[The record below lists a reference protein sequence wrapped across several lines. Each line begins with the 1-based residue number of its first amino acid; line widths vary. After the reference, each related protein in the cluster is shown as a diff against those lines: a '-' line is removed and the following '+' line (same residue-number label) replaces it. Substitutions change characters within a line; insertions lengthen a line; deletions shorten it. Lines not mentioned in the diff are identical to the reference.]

1 MVPNQGLVTT
11 ELNEHRVFK
20 PLPSVGVNT
29 CYRNAAL
36 AALFNLPPFVHF
48 LRQFE
53 AKSPEVA
60 GPNQK
65 FVLLNTLC
73 NTFWSSANDEAR
85 KPAVQGLWDHLCNTD
100 DLGDDDGL
108 AHSICGNSP
117 RWVHQVA
124 GEDIIH
130 QDPTQFVAYLLG
142 RLCGSGFDRNQVDDQ
157 GNQMEVMFRRLFR
170 FHLAPRRAMM
180 CECRRKRR
188 RMAGQ
193 ESVQGFVLELHV
205 SRAKGDPKT
214 VPLKDAFNLRLL
226 NGIATDDCEDC
237 GRKSLPAPTFHK
249 LLYLPEVL
257 CIAPSIGRSSD
268 AIPVMDPDPDVHF
281 VIPQFL
287 DLSEVR
293 DVNPGS
299 QPPIADLPV
308 PPTPAPSVGNTDTI
322 YSLES
327 IITLSSGDPDNKIA
341 GHLVAYLR
349 HREDQ
354 WVRLDDMMPNRIV
367 TLSLADI
374 EGSLSEKTRMLLYRR
389 TRNVPANELQAARS
403 AIWQER
409 INSGRLDKVKIPES
423 SPDMEPLLGLPY
435 DVRSSIYGHLNT
447 QDIISLWR
455 RSPLTAADALEVEAR
470 RWVGPAINQLQAAP
484 STAFRSF
491 IDSQRQYPWLYDAIR
506 TGLDATAF
514 DFSEGISITIPTMLR
529 AYLLQYRNVAQGT
542 PVPLTN
548 LLDLSWGTQLPPPL
562 LYALRRQRSSS
573 IQWLLLMGANPHI
586 RFTEFMMQGFL
597 GGAIGAGRTFNGT
610 ITRTAFQPRVCLN
623 RGVAHTS
630 CRVENIHVDPIGAA
644 LEIDVSECDM
654 RVAQDLAAVCL
665 PLLVPRFFSPTSPG
679 FWLCLDMM
687 TSAPINPGGHLG
699 GRDIVR
705 RFQPELRRLLR
716 RGELTTDV
724 NHNLFTPQ
732 LRLLAFTGM
741 HPLVMEILQRAAPG
755 IERLDQPRQAQLIQ
769 SLYNTISMSR
779 DLPVQPADSSNLVR
793 WLGDAGYPPPKFI
806 RRPIRLLNVDLDHL
820 IPAPGGQF
828 GGVDSLEIYDLL
840 IQALFEAE
848 SIEQAAGRQA
858 QFGRPPDA
866 EDVGEVHRDAGSIIR
881 YMVRYALRSNLAQ
894 VHQHLMAHH
903 TAHITGPGH
912 IDLLRLIIVEQL
924 PRGVEDQIPLYRT
937 VSEHFPLGRPVTE
950 PNGTTWNNP
959 LSFAASILAST
970 TTVQESIDAARPV
983 ASLIYLDNMI
993 SPIPDP
999 VHAALLNRLAAIDA
1013 GRNLAHQ
1020 VQFHDAD
1027 DGLRPMRPPQGL
1039 LRFGRNSGSSRVF
1052 DDHWLIVVLALLTR
1066 RQGLLPAYIS
1076 RP

>member
-1 MVPNQGLVTT
+1 MVQNQGLVTT

-53 AKSPEVA
+53 AKPPEVA

-73 NTFWSSANDEAR
+73 STFWSSANDEAR
-85 KPAVQGLWDHLCNTD
+85 KPAVQGLWDLLCNTD

-226 NGIATDDCEDC
+226 NGIAADDCEDC

-257 CIAPSIGRSSD
+257 CIAPSIGRSWD
-268 AIPVMDPDPDVHF
+268 AIPAMDPDPDVHF

-287 DLSEVR
+287 DLSEIR

-308 PPTPAPSVGNTDTI
+308 PPTPAPSVGNADTI

-327 IITLSSGDPDNKIA
+327 ILTLSSGDPDNKIA

-409 INSGRLDKVKIPES
+409 INGGRLDKVKIPES

-435 DVRSSIYGHLNT
+435 D
-447 QDIISLWR
+447 
-455 RSPLTAADALEVEAR
+455 
-470 RWVGPAINQLQAAP
+470 
-484 STAFRSF
+484 
-491 IDSQRQYPWLYDAIR
+491 
-506 TGLDATAF
+506 
-514 DFSEGISITIPTMLR
+514 
-529 AYLLQYRNVAQGT
+529 
-542 PVPLTN
+542 
-548 LLDLSWGTQLPPPL
+548 
-562 LYALRRQRSSS
+562 
-573 IQWLLLMGANPHI
+573 
-586 RFTEFMMQGFL
+586 GFL

-793 WLGDAGYPPPKFI
+793 WLGDAGYPPPSECIRIAFRRGEPASMMRLLITESI

-820 IPAPGGQF
+820 IPVPGGQF

-1066 RQGLLPAYIS
+1066 RRGLLPAYIS